1 MSDVE
6 KKAKEAEDTAAAEAE
21 KKAKEAERQ
30 RERRAKE
37 KADKEA
43 AEKAGFYV
51 APGKAVTCKKGML
64 SGAAKGREVHEGDRV
79 QPEYFGEDGKAALA
93 ALVDKKVVVEV
104 K

>member
-1 MSDVE
+1 MTDAE
-6 KKAKEAEDTAAAEAE
+6 KKAKEAEETAAAEAE

-37 KADKEA
+37 KAAKEA
-43 AEKAGFYV
+43 AERAGFYV

-64 SGAAKGREVHEGDRV
+64 SGVTSGQEVHEGDRV
-79 QPEYFGEDGKAALA
+79 APEYFGENGEAALA